1 MASSTRLPIRVIS
14 ASVGARF
21 VGTCVKILMNR
32 IATLLV
38 GCCCLYM
45 YVERYRAKSTS
56 SSSFFC
62 ADARVASRTSGA
74 LRSSGHRKAW
84 CDPLDLSSEISGYR
98 ARRVPGVRARSPPVI
113 AQWPAYPTK
122 NAPRGADGKPDLNA
136 AAPRTAEGKPDL
148 SGVWN
153 YAGVL
158 GFRGGPPPRLPAH
171 RCKRRSGTSRPG
183 SRKGCRSRPG
193 ARSSARADGQRQQ
206 GQPRRRV
213 PAARADAAAHSLAA
227 AQDHSNQGFDR
238 HPLRGQRQRAAD
250 LSRRAIRSERR
261 SAALVVRL
269 LARLVGR
276 RHAGRRD
283 DELPRRNLARRQ
295 RRAALA
301 RRASSPNAFVVPRSA
316 HSRST

>member
-1 MASSTRLPIRVIS
+1 MVTA
-14 ASVGARF
+14 
-21 VGTCVKILMNR
+21 
-32 IATLLV
+32 LV
-38 GCCCLYM
+38 VCLGF
-45 YVERYRAKSTS
+45 A
-56 SSSFFC
+56 
-62 ADARVASRTSGA
+62 
-74 LRSSGHRKAW
+74 
-84 CDPLDLSSEISGYR
+84 
-98 ARRVPGVRARSPPVI
+98 SPPVI

-136 AAPRTAEGKPDL
+136 AALRTAEGKPDL

-158 GFRGGPPPRLPAH
+158 GFRGGPPPSPPGTPVQATFWNIEAGFKEGLPFTPWGAEL
-171 RCKRRSGTSRPG
+171 RRERMANDSKDNP
-183 SRKGCRSRPG
+183 
-193 ARSSARADGQRQQ
+193 D
-206 GQPRRRV
+206 
-213 PAARADAAAHSLAA
+213 AACLPLGHDAAAHPLAA

-283 DELPRRNLARRQ
+283 DELPTTEFGSTSMARRS
-295 RRAALA
+295 R